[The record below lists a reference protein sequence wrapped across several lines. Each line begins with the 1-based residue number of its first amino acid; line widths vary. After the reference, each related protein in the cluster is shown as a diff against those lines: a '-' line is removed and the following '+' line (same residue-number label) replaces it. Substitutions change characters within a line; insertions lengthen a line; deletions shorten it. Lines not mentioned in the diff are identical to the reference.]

1 MFDIARKEKDANRG
15 VASQSKRVDQL
26 QGDTAALLLKTSQGK
41 TEWRLDT
48 VSGTLI
54 GADDNGT
61 PIGADGTAQ
70 YSYSFFFKLGEKSPT
85 KSSILH
91 YGTPTAASP
100 GIWQVGN
107 RIEAQVSLRDNPG
120 FNCLAPGPLSKSA
133 WSYVA
138 VAVGPKHVRL
148 FMNGKLV
155 KQCSYKGDTVKIL
168 HKNAL
173 QAPGGKGPL
182 SFGGF
187 GEGTDA
193 MIKELYYYPGA
204 RLTEELVRAQMTLH
218 NFHQQEKRAV
228 EERTN
233 EANEAKE
240 AKKAASKDEGELDAY
255 DQQLMREET
264 EMSDSMNKA
273 MLAAL

>member
-1 MFDIARKEKDANRG
+1 M
-15 VASQSKRVDQL
+15 
-26 QGDTAALLLKTSQGK
+26 
-41 TEWRLDT
+41 
-48 VSGTLI
+48 
-54 GADDNGT
+54 
-61 PIGADGTAQ
+61 
-70 YSYSFFFKLGEKSPT
+70 
-85 KSSILH
+85 
-91 YGTPTAASP
+91 
-100 GIWQVGN
+100 
-107 RIEAQVSLRDNPG
+107 
-120 FNCLAPGPLSKSA
+120 
-133 WSYVA
+133 
-138 VAVGPKHVRL
+138 
-148 FMNGKLV
+148 
-155 KQCSYKGDTVKIL
+155 
-168 HKNAL
+168 
-173 QAPGGKGPL
+173 